1 MTRNVLVTGGA
12 GFIGSNFVHYL
23 LRTVPE
29 VRIVTLDALT
39 YAGSLENLKD
49 LPDPARHSF
58 IQGDI
63 ADRALL
69 DRLFAEHTIDT
80 VVHFAAET
88 HVDRSIHDPGV
99 FVQTNVLGTFT
110 LLEAARK
117 AWLVDKTVPVE
128 QARFHHV
135 STDEVFG
142 TLTREEPPFEEST
155 PYQPRSPYAASNA

>member
-1 MTRNVLVTGGA
+1 MTHNVLVTGGA

-23 LRTVPE
+23 LRTDSE

-69 DRLFAEHTIDT
+69 DRIFAEHTIDT
-80 VVHFAAET
+80 VGAFCRRNAR
-88 HVDRSIHDPGV
+88 DRSNP
-99 FVQTNVLGTFT
+99 
-110 LLEAARK
+110 
-117 AWLVDKTVPVE
+117 
-128 QARFHHV
+128 
-135 STDEVFG
+135 
-142 TLTREEPPFEEST
+142 
-155 PYQPRSPYAASNA
+155 